1 MKPALPNGDR
11 LSLADVPA
19 AERELVRINRAL
31 SRLESSDDNE
41 AAIALAFEKSWVLS
55 KLREVMSDGET
66 HALWL
71 RITKGHPYAVCTGV
85 GKSTG
90 FGCYRVFEEV
100 PRTTGGKPWPHL
112 CPDCQKRNGKK
123 NPQRDAVRRRR
134 QKLKII
140 RKANREY
147 VETPEKAQARER
159 FWATARFS

>member
-1 MKPALPNGDR
+1 
-11 LSLADVPA
+11 
-19 AERELVRINRAL
+19 VRINRAL
-31 SRLESSDDNE
+31 SRLESYEDNGDPAGLAQLRDGLRDSPAAHRLE

-55 KLREVMSDGET
+55 KLREVMTDGEA

-71 RITKGHPYAVCTGV
+71 RVTNEHPLAVCTGV
-85 GKSTG
+85 GKSFG

-123 NPQRDAVRRRR
+123 NPQRDAVRRRK

-140 RKANREY
+140 RTASAAIR
-147 VETPEKAQARER
+147 ARGYIDEQ
-159 FWATARFS
+159 S